1 MRHHLP
7 QFLNECAGNLFFVS
21 ETRNAKFTTKSMM
34 NRFNVDKAHV
44 VPAQGQSGGLW
55 LLNRNVDLEVVA
67 AATTLRCFMCS
78 SEKPEEVCFNL
89 YVWWSPSSPNH

>member
-1 MRHHLP
+1 
-7 QFLNECAGNLFFVS
+7 
-21 ETRNAKFTTKSMM
+21 MM

-67 AATTLRCFMCS
+67 AATTS
-78 SEKPEEVCFNL
+78 SLL
-89 YVWWSPSSPNH
+89 YVFIRKT